1 VEKKVAPGGL
11 IAVIVLLFLF
21 SSLFHGPV
29 EPNQSEGIRHLRVGS
44 AIFARP
50 MVISGDSPHYLVL
63 VHSLIEDGDFDLS
76 NNYAQA
82 RAGDWDT
89 GARFRNFDLD
99 HHTCVDI
106 YGQEFL
112 THPPFLPMLLA
123 PFALPFRGTQWVEPV
138 CIWLTLLAGFLG
150 ILYFMLKSG
159 FPMQWAVLLAIATPL
174 WCYSRDLW
182 TEPWIAAIW
191 AGMLFSGSPVV
202 LAALAFSGTL
212 IKYPFVVVPVVMG
225 LVTFWKGQRKQ
236 AYALLAGGVIGIL
249 AAIAL
254 VQYLFSDV
262 NHFNLLHMGGHYKGS
277 TPSSPLQ
284 AIAPYRLSPLRG
296 TLGLL
301 FDAKDGILVFFPFLA
316 WGLWEFRKGGRTYLP
331 AIAFFLVHALY
342 PGWTAGA
349 GFSAR
354 YLVPMMPV
362 MVLAVAVRKP
372 SGWPFQAAVLY
383 SLGWGLLAGIYPAL
397 AYNRSPLDVA
407 AHVWGHVSR
416 LLGG

>member
-1 VEKKVAPGGL
+1 
-11 IAVIVLLFLF
+11 
-21 SSLFHGPV
+21 
-29 EPNQSEGIRHLRVGS
+29 
-44 AIFARP
+44 
-50 MVISGDSPHYLVL
+50 
-63 VHSLIEDGDFDLS
+63 
-76 NNYAQA
+76 
-82 RAGDWDT
+82 
-89 GARFRNFDLD
+89 
-99 HHTCVDI
+99 
-106 YGQEFL
+106 
-112 THPPFLPMLLA
+112 
-123 PFALPFRGTQWVEPV
+123 
-138 CIWLTLLAGFLG
+138 
-150 ILYFMLKSG
+150 
-159 FPMQWAVLLAIATPL
+159 
-174 WCYSRDLW
+174 
-182 TEPWIAAIW
+182 
-191 AGMLFSGSPVV
+191 MLFSGSPVV

-354 YLVPMMPV
+354 
-362 MVLAVAVRKP
+362 
-372 SGWPFQAAVLY
+372 
-383 SLGWGLLAGIYPAL
+383 
-397 AYNRSPLDVA
+397 
-407 AHVWGHVSR
+407 
-416 LLGG
+416 